1 MQKLLVCA
9 LLSLLGGQVAVAEE
23 RPTLTVYT
31 YDTPAKKVFT
41 PELKARFEQQCQ
53 CTLALVSLGE
63 PGNMLARLALEGKRT
78 QADVVMGI
86 DNNQRAEARR
96 TGLFGTLP
104 ASLPASDLPVAWQ
117 DDTLMPIDW
126 GWFAFVY
133 DRERLKTPPTSL
145 DGLINSDLR
154 VVIEDPRTSTPGLG
168 LLLWMKS
175 VYGDKSD
182 QAWKRLSTHLVTA
195 TRSWTE
201 AYGLFL
207 RGEADVVL
215 SYSTSPA
222 YHIEKE
228 HSDRY
233 AAMPMNE
240 GHYLQVELAGKMAS
254 SPHQKEADAFLQF
267 MTTPE
272 VQTRLM
278 LANWMYPAYHKT
290 TLAMPDGFKELIVP
304 SHSWMMSDDALLTS
318 RRAWIREWQR
328 ALGGKA

>member
-9 LLSLLGGQVAVAEE
+9 LLFLLGGQVAQAEE
-23 RPTLTVYT
+23 QPTLTVYT
-31 YDTPAKKVFT
+31 YDTLAKKVLT
-41 PELKARFEQQCQ
+41 PELKARFEQQCH
-53 CTLALVSLGE
+53 CALSLVSFGE
-63 PGNMLARLALEGKRT
+63 PGNILARLALEGKRT

-104 ASLPASDLPVAWQ
+104 PGLPVSDLPVHWQ

-133 DRERLKTPPTSL
+133 DRERVQTPPTSL
-145 DGLINSDLR
+145 DALINSNLR
-154 VVIEDPRTSTPGLG
+154 VVIEDPRTSTPGMG

-175 VYGDKSD
+175 VYGNNSD
-182 QAWKRLSTHLVTA
+182 AAWKRLSTHLVTA

-207 RGEADVVL
+207 RGEADAVL

-228 HSDRY
+228 HNHRY
-233 AAMPMNE
+233 AAMPMSE
-240 GHYLQVELAGKMAS
+240 GHYLQVELAGKMGS
-254 SPHQKEADAFLQF
+254 SSHQKEADAFLQF

-278 LANWMYPAYHKT
+278 LANWMYPAYHKE
-290 TLAMPDGFKELIVP
+290 TLAMPDGFKGLISP
-304 SHSWMMSDDALLTS
+304 THSWMMSDDALLTS
-318 RRAWIREWQR
+318 RRAWIREWQM